1 MNTPWTERVRELTHM
16 LVRWPSVLDTPDE
29 AAFAPRLH
37 SFLAA
42 WPYFR
47 EHPEHL
53 FLLPTHDD
61 DRERWNLI
69 AMVRGSGSAAVA
81 LTGHYD
87 TVPIADYGA
96 LAPLAI
102 DPEALLPALSEA
114 LRRENRPEDQL
125 AIADLARGAF
135 LPGRGALDMK
145 SGLAIGLALLE
156 RFAAQPDRGGSLLF
170 IATPDEE
177 GASIGMRSLVA
188 DLPAWLAAHGLSLEA
203 AINLDVSSDQGDGS
217 AGQAV
222 FLGSVGKLLAAVMLV
237 GRPAHLGAPF
247 EGISANLLAAELVRT
262 VDYNPALCDRNG
274 AELGTPPITLR
285 LQDAKTS
292 YDVSTPQFTWCAIN
306 LLSYRRGPQETLDLL
321 CTVAA
326 EALASALAIH
336 HARACAYAQQ
346 AGRPDPAPLGAGRV
360 YPIAELYDRVHRHGG
375 EAALSAV
382 AAMEAAA
389 LERHQG
395 DAFAQLRVDQAVAE
409 ALWQSSGLQGPAA
422 VIGFVGPHYPLV
434 TLDAT
439 TPRGS
444 RLQAAIERQVA
455 TITAE
460 TGVPIRMRPL
470 FTGISD
476 MSFLARPQAAIDRAA
491 LLANVAAASTR
502 RRIAAALGE
511 TLDVPVVNIGPW
523 GRDYHQRT
531 ERLYTPYAFTTLPEL
546 LWRVVGDLLAG
557 TEN

>member
-1 MNTPWTERVRELTHM
+1 
-16 LVRWPSVLDTPDE
+16 
-29 AAFAPRLH
+29 
-37 SFLAA
+37 
-42 WPYFR
+42 
-47 EHPEHL
+47 
-53 FLLPTHDD
+53 
-61 DRERWNLI
+61 
-69 AMVRGSGSAAVA
+69 
-81 LTGHYD
+81 
-87 TVPIADYGA
+87 
-96 LAPLAI
+96 
-102 DPEALLPALSEA
+102 
-114 LRRENRPEDQL
+114 
-125 AIADLARGAF
+125 
-135 LPGRGALDMK
+135 
-145 SGLAIGLALLE
+145 
-156 RFAAQPDRGGSLLF
+156 
-170 IATPDEE
+170 
-177 GASIGMRSLVA
+177 MR
-188 DLPAWLAAHGLSLEA
+188 
-203 AINLDVSSDQGDGS
+203 
-217 AGQAV
+217 
-222 FLGSVGKLLAAVMLV
+222 V

-326 EALASALAIH
+326 EALAS
-336 HARACAYAQQ
+336 ARACAYAQQ